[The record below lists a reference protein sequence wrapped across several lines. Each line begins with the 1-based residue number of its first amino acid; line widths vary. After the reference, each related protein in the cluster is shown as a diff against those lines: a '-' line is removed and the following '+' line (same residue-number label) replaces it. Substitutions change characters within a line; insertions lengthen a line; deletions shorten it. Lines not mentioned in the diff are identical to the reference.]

1 MLLMDKPKEDRRVR
15 RTKKLLKQGLSE
27 LMKEKDFKDISV
39 KDITDRMDL
48 NRGTFYLHYTDIYD
62 LLNKIETD
70 VLDDFQRVIDTYRQ
84 KTDKRSLLPVI
95 EPLAAYISEN
105 ADICRILFLN
115 KASTDFSIKLKNLI
129 ITNGKTLIEER
140 FKINASAETINYLLN
155 YMAYGIIGIMKE
167 WLSDFNSIGM
177 NEIIKLSDKILYSTA
192 KALE

>member
-1 MLLMDKPKEDRRVR
+1 M
-15 RTKKLLKQGLSE
+15 
-27 LMKEKDFKDISV
+27 
-39 KDITDRMDL
+39 
-48 NRGTFYLHYTDIYD
+48 
-62 LLNKIETD
+62 
-70 VLDDFQRVIDTYRQ
+70 IDTYRQ

>member
-1 MLLMDKPKEDRRVR
+1 MLLMDTPKEDRRVR

>member
-1 MLLMDKPKEDRRVR
+1 MDTPKEDRRVR

>member
-1 MLLMDKPKEDRRVR
+1 MDTPKEDRRVR

-129 ITNGKTLIEER
+129 ITNGKTLIEEI

>member
-1 MLLMDKPKEDRRVR
+1 MDTPKEDRRVR

-39 KDITDRMDL
+39 KDITDRMGL